1 MKSANS
7 LSRLSTAASLGML
20 IGFGV
25 LMAGQ
30 EVPLQKEASAPKP
43 AQALNEVLRHNIG
56 DWILQGQG
64 IPEDWS
70 HHHLVFSN
78 PGTEEQALANG
89 THDHWLS
96 IVNDPRYI
104 MQQLK
109 RGVGGT
115 VPGAEGFA
123 VAVEAT
129 GAQEPTG
136 SPNAADAEEAI
147 GNSPAAKA
155 RKQEITKDWSMGL
168 DGVAASQTG
177 TVSSNGATGS
187 STVTVGGQTLTASAP
202 VAASA
207 TGTFTGNP
215 TNGQT
220 VTIGGSETLTASL
233 STAATASITV
243 ASSFCIAPGQGV
255 DVDGTTF
262 TTNATAGTA
271 TYSVSTSTS
280 PATQS
285 VTIGGVTY
293 NFVTAFSGSSIQVL
307 VPTGTWSTTK
317 AEETARNLSVAI
329 NNSGTCGFTSG
340 GVCTDNVAT
349 ANPEVSSTNTSGSAT
364 QTLTSLCADNAMI
377 TNTGSS
383 HVSVGNVTAA
393 SSAGTNSASGLT
405 FALNTSGSTTTPAS
419 QTLTATNIESVVN
432 GNATT
437 SAILTATNP
446 NTGVVT
452 LTANTWGTGANSYTL
467 TDTATSG
474 VTLSGFSGGAN
485 GTNTGTSFAI
495 DNVTADA
502 ATNLAAAITRNG
514 GSVGVTATANGS
526 IVTVT
531 AATAGSSGNSTALA
545 EGLSGFTWSGS
556 DLGGGADGTTSGTT
570 FAYWLGNAAVS
581 PTQLATNIAT
591 AINDNTTLQASTGVT
606 ATSSGDMITVA
617 ARATGTSSIGT
628 TASLTGFA
636 WDGSTLTGGATGTG
650 TVQPNTFPAKYGVS
664 LTGASCSDFVIYPT
678 GKAGSTTAASIV
690 ADTNLYT
697 SGCTGAVP
705 SVYWAYNTG
714 GTVTTSPVLSEDGSQ
729 VAYIQSNG
737 TTASLVL
744 LKWAASTTETVGAPL
759 TLTTQLSA
767 SAYRSC
773 VAPCM
778 YTLAFAN
785 TDDDTFSA
793 PFDSYGDDTIYVGDD
808 GGNLHQFTGVFNG
821 SPAESGSP
829 WPVHLGANK
838 LSSPVYDTEDGF
850 QGGYIFVGDRGG
862 VFYSVGSGYGGT
874 TAGQIHGDTGSLGD
888 VIADAPLVDSSE
900 GTEFVFVTTNGSYSE
915 TGDNAVWEFVSSFT
929 TLGTPGVVPV
939 GIGGTGYYLY
949 AGDFDNVYY
958 ESGNPAY
965 GHLYVAG
972 NTGTAGG
979 GALYQVEIAYSSL
992 TGTVTAVATGLNSTE
1007 HPWPSPVT
1015 EFCNDG
1021 TSGCAITQQRNVTGK
1036 VSTTSP
1042 EITLSS
1048 GTFTSADVGAVVSG
1062 TDIPFGDT
1070 ISSVLSSTTAN
1081 LSAVPTTGVSSE
1093 TLAIQGGQTTS
1104 GTDYVFFSVN
1114 RSTRSGC
1121 TNSAGDGC
1129 VLSYNVSNPTAVAIS
1144 GSGLNVTTP
1153 GTNGCWATG
1162 GLIIDNSDTTTT
1174 GASQI
1179 YFVNL
1184 NGNAAGGPTGT
1195 TQTSSNCTAGPGQ
1208 PIDATQASQSS
1219 P

>member
-1 MKSANS
+1 MNHSNS
-7 LSRLSTAASLGML
+7 LSRLSIVASLGML
-20 IGFGV
+20 IAFGIP
-25 LMAGQ
+25 MSGQ
-30 EVPLQKEASAPKP
+30 EAPLQKGDSASKP
-43 AQALNEVLRHNIG
+43 APALNEVLRHNIE
-56 DWILQGQG
+56 DWILQGRG

-78 PGTEEQALANG
+78 PGTEEEAIENG
-89 THDHWLS
+89 THDRWLR
-96 IVNDPRYI
+96 IVNDPRYS

-109 RGVGGT
+109 RGARARILE
-115 VPGAEGFA
+115 AEGVTA
-123 VAVEAT
+123 AVEAT

-136 SPNAADAEEAI
+136 SPNAADAEEPI
-147 GNSPAAKA
+147 RDWPPAKA
-155 RKQEITKDWSMGL
+155 RKQTITKDWSMGL
-168 DGVAASQTG
+168 DGVAARQTG

-202 VAASA
+202 TAASA
-207 TGTFTGNP
+207 SGTFTGAPTSGQTATITNAGNGLVLTVGGTQGTGTISVSGRPGSGTGLLTVGTVSYSFETSCGSTTNCISRASGFTNSQYAGNIYAALANNSSYCTTYGSGSGCFANMTSNTGISLGSFTAGTSTSFTVTNTTGTSLPFSTTDTNVSVTGGPIPGYTGSNACTSSTAGTFVLDTNP
-215 TNGQT
+215 TN
-220 VTIGGSETLTASL
+220 L
-233 STAATASITV
+233 
-243 ASSFCIAPGQGV
+243 
-255 DVDGTTF
+255 
-262 TTNATAGTA
+262 
-271 TYSVSTSTS
+271 
-280 PATQS
+280 
-285 VTIGGVTY
+285 
-293 NFVTAFSGSSIQVL
+293 
-307 VPTGTWSTTK
+307 
-317 AEETARNLSVAI
+317 
-329 NNSGTCGFTSG
+329 
-340 GVCTDNVAT
+340 
-349 ANPEVSSTNTSGSAT
+349 
-364 QTLTSLCADNAMI
+364 
-377 TNTGSS
+377 
-383 HVSVGNVTAA
+383 
-393 SSAGTNSASGLT
+393 
-405 FALNTSGSTTTPAS
+405 
-419 QTLTATNIESVVN
+419 
-432 GNATT
+432 
-437 SAILTATNP
+437 
-446 NTGVVT
+446 
-452 LTANTWGTGANSYTL
+452 
-467 TDTATSG
+467 
-474 VTLSGFSGGAN
+474 
-485 GTNTGTSFAI
+485 
-495 DNVTADA
+495 
-502 ATNLAAAITRNG
+502 ATNLAAAITACH
-514 GSVGVTATANGS
+514 GSYSAVGVTAPPPSTGT
-526 IVTVT
+526 VTVT
-531 AATAGSSGNSTALA
+531 AATAGTGGNSIALA
-545 EGLSGFTWSGS
+545 EGLSNFTWSGS
-556 DLGGGADGTTSGTT
+556 DLSGGLDGTTSGST
-570 FAYWLGNAAVS
+570 FAYWSVNAAVS

-591 AINDNTTLQASTGVT
+591 AVNDNTTLQASTGVT
-606 ATSSGDMITVA
+606 AISSGGVVTVT
-617 ARATGTSSIGT
+617 ARATGTSGNSIGT

-636 WDGSTLTGGATGTG
+636 WGGSTLTGGATGTG

-690 ADTNLYT
+690 ADNNLYT

-714 GTVTTSPVLSEDGSQ
+714 GTVTTSPILSEDGSQ

-759 TLTTQLSA
+759 TLTTQSSA
-767 SAYRSC
+767 SAYRNC

-785 TDDDTFSA
+785 TADDTFSA

-808 GGNLHQFTGVFNG
+808 SGNLHQFTGVFNG

-874 TAGQIHGDTGSLGD
+874 TAGQIHGNTGSLGD

-900 GTEFVFVTTNGSYSE
+900 GTAFVFVTTNGSYSE

-929 TLGTPGVVPV
+929 TLGTPGVVGV
-939 GIGGTGYYLY
+939 GTGGTGYYLY

-965 GHLYVAG
+965 GHLYVVG
-972 NTGTAGG
+972 NTGTTGG
-979 GALYQVEIAYSSL
+979 GTLYQVEIAYSSL

-1007 HPWPSPVT
+1007 RPWPSPLT
-1015 EFCNDG
+1015 EFCNNG

-1048 GTFTSADVGAVVSG
+1048 GTFTSADVGAVVTG

-1081 LSAVPTTGVSSE
+1081 LSSAPTAIVSSE

-1121 TNSAGDGC
+1121 TNGAGDGC
-1129 VLSYNVSNPTAVAIS
+1129 ILSYNVTNPTAVALS

-1179 YFVNL
+1179 YFINL

-1195 TQTSSNCTAGPGQ
+1195 TQTSSGCTAGTGNT
-1208 PIDATQASQSS
+1208 ILATQASQSS

>member
-1 MKSANS
+1 MKNANP
-7 LSRLSTAASLGML
+7 LSRLSIAASLGML
-20 IGFGV
+20 IGFGIP
-25 LMAGQ
+25 MSGQ
-30 EVPLQKEASAPKP
+30 EAPLQKEAAAPKP
-43 AQALNEVLRHNIG
+43 APALNEVLRHNIE
-56 DWILQGQG
+56 DWILQGRG

-70 HHHLVFSN
+70 HHRLVFSN
-78 PGTEEQALANG
+78 PGTEEEAIENG
-89 THDHWLS
+89 THDRWLR
-96 IVNDPRYI
+96 IVNDPRYS

-109 RGVGGT
+109 RGAGASLLQ
-115 VPGAEGFA
+115 AEGVA
-123 VAVEAT
+123 AAVEAT

-136 SPNAADAEEAI
+136 SPNASDAEDAI
-147 GNSPAAKA
+147 RDSPARKA

-168 DGVAASQTG
+168 DGVAASRTG

-202 VAASA
+202 TAASA
-207 TGTFTGNP
+207 PGTFTGAP
-215 TNGQT
+215 TSGQTATITNGGNGLVLT
-220 VTIGGSETLTASL
+220 VGGTQGTGTIGVSGRPGSGTSVLTVGTVSYSFETTCGS
-233 STAATASITV
+233 
-243 ASSFCIAPGQGV
+243 
-255 DVDGTTF
+255 
-262 TTNATAGTA
+262 TTNCISRA
-271 TYSVSTSTS
+271 
-280 PATQS
+280 
-285 VTIGGVTY
+285 
-293 NFVTAFSGSSIQVL
+293 
-307 VPTGTWSTTK
+307 
-317 AEETARNLSVAI
+317 
-329 NNSGTCGFTSG
+329 
-340 GVCTDNVAT
+340 
-349 ANPEVSSTNTSGSAT
+349 
-364 QTLTSLCADNAMI
+364 
-377 TNTGSS
+377 
-383 HVSVGNVTAA
+383 
-393 SSAGTNSASGLT
+393 
-405 FALNTSGSTTTPAS
+405 SGSTTQYAG
-419 QTLTATNIESVVN
+419 NIYAALANNSSYC
-432 GNATT
+432 TT
-437 SAILTATNP
+437 YGSGSGCFANMTS
-446 NTGVVT
+446 NTGISLGSFTAGTSTSFTVT
-452 LTANTWGTGANSYTL
+452 NT
-467 TDTATSG
+467 
-474 VTLSGFSGGAN
+474 
-485 GTNTGTSFAI
+485 TGTSLPFSTT
-495 DNVTADA
+495 DSNVSATGGPIPGYTGSNACTSSTAGTFVLDTNPTNL
-502 ATNLAAAITRNG
+502 ATNLAAAITACH
-514 GSVGVTATANGS
+514 GSYSAVGVTATSSTGT
-526 IVTVT
+526 VTVT
-531 AATAGSSGNSTALA
+531 AATAGTGGNSIALA
-545 EGLSGFTWSGS
+545 EGLSNFTWSGS
-556 DLGGGADGTTSGTT
+556 GLSGGLDGTTSGSA
-570 FAYWLGNAAVS
+570 FAYWSVNAAVS

-591 AINDNTTLQASTGVT
+591 AVNDNTTLQASTGVT
-606 ATSSGDMITVA
+606 AISSGGVVTVT
-617 ARATGTSSIGT
+617 ARATGTSGNSIGT
-628 TASLTGFA
+628 AASLTGFA
-636 WDGSTLTGGATGTG
+636 WGGSTLTGGATGTG

-690 ADTNLYT
+690 ADNNLYT

-714 GTVTTSPVLSEDGSQ
+714 GTVTTSPILSEDGSQ

-759 TLTTQLSA
+759 TLTNQSSA
-767 SAYRSC
+767 SAYRGC

-785 TDDDTFSA
+785 TADDTFSA

-829 WPVHLGANK
+829 WPVHLGTNK

-862 VFYSVGSGYGGT
+862 VFYSVGSGNGGT
-874 TAGQIHGDTGSLGD
+874 TAGQIHGNTGSLGD

-915 TGDNAVWEFVSSFT
+915 TGENAVWEFVSSFT
-929 TLGTPGVVPV
+929 TLGTPGVVGV
-939 GIGGTGYYLY
+939 GTGGTGYYLY

-965 GHLYVAG
+965 GHLYVVG

-979 GALYQVEIAYSSL
+979 GTLYQVEIAYSSL

-1015 EFCNDG
+1015 EFCNNG
-1021 TSGCAITQQRNVTGK
+1021 ASGCAITQQRNVTGK

-1070 ISSVLSSTTAN
+1070 ISSVLSSTTAK
-1081 LSAVPTTGVSSE
+1081 LSTAPTASVSSE

-1114 RSTRSGC
+1114 RGTGSGC
-1121 TNSAGDGC
+1121 SNSAGDGC
-1129 VLSYNVSNPTAVAIS
+1129 ILSYNVTNPTAVALS

-1179 YFVNL
+1179 YSVNL

-1195 TQTSSNCTAGPGQ
+1195 TQTSSNCTAGTGNA
-1208 PIDATQASQSS
+1208 ILATQASQSS

>member
-1 MKSANS
+1 MNHSNS
-7 LSRLSTAASLGML
+7 LSRLSIVASLGML
-20 IGFGV
+20 IASGIP
-25 LMAGQ
+25 MSGQ
-30 EVPLQKEASAPKP
+30 EAPLQKGDSASKP
-43 AQALNEVLRHNIG
+43 APALNEVLRHNIE
-56 DWILQGQG
+56 DWILQGRG

-78 PGTEEQALANG
+78 PGTEEEAIENG
-89 THDHWLS
+89 THDRWLR
-96 IVNDPRYI
+96 IVNDPRYS

-109 RGVGGT
+109 RGARARILE
-115 VPGAEGFA
+115 AEGVTA
-123 VAVEAT
+123 AVEAM

-136 SPNAADAEEAI
+136 SPNAADAEEPI
-147 GNSPAAKA
+147 RDWPPAKA
-155 RKQEITKDWSMGL
+155 RKQTITKDWSMGL
-168 DGVAASQTG
+168 DGVAARQTG
-177 TVSSNGATGS
+177 TVSSNGASGS

-202 VAASA
+202 TAASA
-207 TGTFTGNP
+207 SGTFTGAP
-215 TNGQT
+215 TSGQT
-220 VTIGGSETLTASL
+220 ATITNAGNGLVLTVGGTQGTG
-233 STAATASITV
+233 TITV
-243 ASSFCIAPGQGV
+243 SGRPGSGTSNLAVGTVSYSFSSSCG
-255 DVDGTTF
+255 
-262 TTNATAGTA
+262 
-271 TYSVSTSTS
+271 STSNCIS
-280 PATQS
+280 RA
-285 VTIGGVTY
+285 
-293 NFVTAFSGSSIQVL
+293 
-307 VPTGTWSTTK
+307 
-317 AEETARNLSVAI
+317 
-329 NNSGTCGFTSG
+329 
-340 GVCTDNVAT
+340 
-349 ANPEVSSTNTSGSAT
+349 
-364 QTLTSLCADNAMI
+364 
-377 TNTGSS
+377 
-383 HVSVGNVTAA
+383 
-393 SSAGTNSASGLT
+393 
-405 FALNTSGSTTTPAS
+405 SGSTTQYAG
-419 QTLTATNIESVVN
+419 NIYAALANNSSYC
-432 GNATT
+432 TT
-437 SAILTATNP
+437 YGSGSGCFANMTS
-446 NTGVVT
+446 NTGISLGSFTAGTSTSFTVT
-452 LTANTWGTGANSYTL
+452 NT
-467 TDTATSG
+467 
-474 VTLSGFSGGAN
+474 
-485 GTNTGTSFAI
+485 TGTSLPFSTT
-495 DNVTADA
+495 DTNVSVTGGPIPGYTGSNACTSSTAGTFVLDTNPTNL
-502 ATNLAAAITRNG
+502 ATNLAAAITACH
-514 GSVGVTATANGS
+514 GSYSAVGVTAIPSSGM
-526 IVTVT
+526 VTVT
-531 AATAGSSGNSTALA
+531 AATAGTGGNSIALA
-545 EGLSGFTWSGS
+545 EGLSNFTWSGS
-556 DLGGGADGTTSGTT
+556 DLSGGLDGTTSGST
-570 FAYWLGNAAVS
+570 FAYWSVNAAVS

-591 AINDNTTLQASTGVT
+591 AVNDNTTLQASTGVT
-606 ATSSGDMITVA
+606 AISSGGVVTVT
-617 ARATGTSSIGT
+617 ARATGTSGNSIGT
-628 TASLTGFA
+628 SASLTGFA
-636 WDGSTLTGGATGTG
+636 WGGSTLTAGATGTG

-690 ADTNLYT
+690 ADYNLYT

-714 GTVTTSPVLSEDGSQ
+714 GTVTTSPILSEDGSQ

-759 TLTTQLSA
+759 TLTTQSSA
-767 SAYRSC
+767 SAYRGC

-785 TDDDTFSA
+785 AADDTFSA

-808 GGNLHQFTGVFNG
+808 SGNLHQFTGVFNG

-862 VFYSVGSGYGGT
+862 VFYSVGSGNGGT
-874 TAGQIHGDTGSLGD
+874 TAGQIHGNTGSLGD

-929 TLGTPGVVPV
+929 TLGTPGVVGV
-939 GIGGTGYYLY
+939 GTGGTGYYLY

-965 GHLYVAG
+965 GHLYVVG

-979 GALYQVEIAYSSL
+979 GTLYQVDIAYSSL
-992 TGTVTAVATGLNSTE
+992 TGTVNAVATGLNSSE
-1007 HPWPSPVT
+1007 RPWPSPVT
-1015 EFCNDG
+1015 EFCNNG

-1048 GTFTSADVGAVVSG
+1048 GTFTSADVGAVVTG
-1062 TDIPFGDT
+1062 TDVPFGDT

-1081 LSAVPTTGVSSE
+1081 LSTAPTAIVSSE

-1121 TNSAGDGC
+1121 TNGAGDGC
-1129 VLSYNVSNPTAVAIS
+1129 ILSYNVSNPTAVALS
-1144 GSGLNVTTP
+1144 GNGLNVTTP

-1179 YFVNL
+1179 YFINL

-1195 TQTSSNCTAGPGQ
+1195 TQTSSGCTAGTGNT
-1208 PIDATQASQSS
+1208 ILATQASQSS